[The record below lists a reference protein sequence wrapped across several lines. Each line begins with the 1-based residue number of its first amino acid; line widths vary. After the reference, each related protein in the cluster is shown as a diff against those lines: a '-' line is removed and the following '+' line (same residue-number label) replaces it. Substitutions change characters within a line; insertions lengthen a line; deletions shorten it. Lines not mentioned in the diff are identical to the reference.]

1 MMRTTKKHTA
11 PGKSDRSGISL
22 AQLFRMFPDDKTAE
36 KWLVEQR
43 WPDGVGCPKCGS
55 DNIQERKTRKPQ
67 PYRCRDCRR
76 DFSVKTD
83 SLMHSSP
90 LGCQTWVIAIY
101 LVTTSL
107 KGVSSMK
114 LHRDLGISQKSAW
127 HLLHRIR
134 ENFADQRAT
143 FFGPVEIDE
152 AYMGGKR
159 KNMHAKQRAALKG
172 RGAKGKAI
180 VAGIKDRPSN
190 RIAAKVVPN
199 TKQKTL
205 GRFVDESVVPGA
217 KIYSDDSTAY
227 DNLFNHESVKHS
239 IGEYVR
245 GMASTNGIE
254 SFWSMLKRAHAGTYH
269 KMSPNHLNRY
279 VQEFSGRHNMRE
291 LDTLEQMGTVVRQ
304 MDLKRLPYEEL
315 VG

>member
-1 MMRTTKKHTA
+1 
-11 PGKSDRSGISL
+11 
-22 AQLFRMFPDDKTAE
+22 MFPDDESAE

-43 WPDGVGCPKCGS
+43 WSDGVGCPKCGS

-114 LHRDLGISQKSAW
+114 LHRDLGITQKSAW

-134 ENFADQRAT
+134 ENFNDQQGQ

-159 KNMHAKQRAALKG
+159 KNMHAKKRKQLEG
-172 RGAKGKAI
+172 RGGAGKTI
-180 VAGIKDRPSN
+180 VAGIKDRDSN
-190 RIAAKVVPN
+190 RVTAKVVPN
-199 TKQKTL
+199 AKQKTL
-205 GRFVDESVVPGA
+205 GRFVEESVAPGA
-217 KIYSDDSTAY
+217 KVYSDDSTAY

-245 GMASTNGIE
+245 GMAHTNGIE
-254 SFWSMLKRAHAGTYH
+254 SFWSMLKRSHAWTYH
-269 KMSPNHLNRY
+269 KMSPKHLNRY
-279 VQEFSGRHNMRE
+279 VQEFAGRHNLRE
-291 LDTLEQMGTVVRQ
+291 LDTLDQMGTVVRQ
-304 MDLKRLPYEEL
+304 MDLKRLPYKEL

>member
-1 MMRTTKKHTA
+1 MRKEKTHRA
-11 PGKSDRSGISL
+11 PGKSYRNGL
-22 AQLFRMFPDDKTAE
+22 TVAQLFRMFPDDEAAE
-36 KWLVEQR
+36 RWLVEQR
-43 WPDGVGCPKCGS
+43 WPDGVACPKCGS

-101 LVTTSL
+101 MVTTNL

-114 LHRDLGISQKSAW
+114 LHRDLGITQKSSW

-134 ENFADQRAT
+134 ENFNDHQGP

-159 KNMHAKQRAALKG
+159 KNMHAKKRKQLGG
-172 RGAKGKAI
+172 RGGSGKTI
-180 VAGIKDRPSN
+180 VAGIKDRDSN
-190 RIAAKVVPN
+190 RVTAKVIPD

-205 GRFVDESVVPGA
+205 GRFVEESVAPGA
-217 KIYSDDSTAY
+217 KVYSDDSTAY

-245 GMASTNGIE
+245 GMAHTNGIE
-254 SFWSMLKRAHAGTYH
+254 SFWSMLKRAHTGTFH
-269 KMSPNHLNRY
+269 RMSEKHLQRY
-279 VQEFSGRHNMRE
+279 VNEFAGRHNIRSQ
-291 LDTLEQMGTVVRQ
+291 DTIDQMATIVRQ
-304 MDLKRLPYEEL
+304 MDLKRLRYCDL

>member
-1 MMRTTKKHTA
+1 MRKEKTHKA
-11 PGKSDRSGISL
+11 PGKSYRNGL
-22 AQLFRMFPDDKTAE
+22 TVAQLFRMFPDDEAAE
-36 KWLVEQR
+36 RWLVEQR
-43 WPDGVGCPKCGS
+43 WPDGVACPKCGS

-101 LVTTSL
+101 MVTTNL

-114 LHRDLGISQKSAW
+114 LHRDLGITQKSSW

-134 ENFADQRAT
+134 ENFNDQQGP

-159 KNMHAKQRAALKG
+159 KNMHAKKRKQLEG
-172 RGAKGKAI
+172 RGGSGKTI
-180 VAGIKDRPSN
+180 VAGIKDRDSN
-190 RIAAKVVPN
+190 RVTAKVVPN

-205 GRFVDESVVPGA
+205 GRFMEDSVAPGA
-217 KIYSDDSTAY
+217 KVYSDDSTAY
-227 DNLFNHESVKHS
+227 DNLLNHESVRHS
-239 IGEYVR
+239 VGEYVK
-245 GMASTNGIE
+245 GQAHTNGIE
-254 SFWSMLKRAHAGTYH
+254 SFWSMLKRGYAGTFH
-269 KMSPNHLNRY
+269 KMSPKHLQRY
-279 VQEFSGRHNMRE
+279 VNEFAGRHNIRE
-291 LDTLEQMGTVVRQ
+291 LDTLDQMGTVVRG
-304 MDLKRLPYEEL
+304 MDLKRLPYKEL
-315 VG
+315 VS

>member
-1 MMRTTKKHTA
+1 MKIVKTHKA
-11 PGKSDRSGISL
+11 PGKSYRNGLTI
-22 AQLFRMFPDDKTAE
+22 AQLFRMFPDDEAAE
-36 KWLVEQR
+36 RWLVEQR
-43 WPDGVGCPKCGS
+43 WPDGVACPKCGS

-101 LVTTSL
+101 MVTTNL

-114 LHRDLGISQKSAW
+114 LHRDLGITQKSSW

-134 ENFADQRAT
+134 ENFNDQKSQ

-159 KNMHAKQRAALKG
+159 KNMHAKKRKQLEG
-172 RGAKGKAI
+172 RGGAGKTI
-180 VAGIKDRPSN
+180 VAGIKDRDSN
-190 RIAAKVVPN
+190 RVTAKVVPD

-205 GRFVDESVVPGA
+205 GRFVEESVAPGA
-217 KIYSDDSTAY
+217 KVYSDDSTAY

-245 GMASTNGIE
+245 GMAHTNGIE

-269 KMSPNHLNRY
+269 KMSPKHLNRY
-279 VQEFSGRHNMRE
+279 VQEFAGRHNLRE

-304 MDLKRLPYEEL
+304 MDLKRLPYKDL

>member
-1 MMRTTKKHTA
+1 MKSEKTHKA
-11 PGKSDRSGISL
+11 PGKSHRNGL
-22 AQLFRMFPDDKTAE
+22 TVAQLFRMFPDDEDAE
-36 KWLVEQR
+36 RWLVEQR
-43 WPDGVGCPKCGS
+43 WPDGVACPKCGS

-101 LVTTSL
+101 MVTTNL

-114 LHRDLGISQKSAW
+114 LHRDLGITQKSSW

-134 ENFADQRAT
+134 ENFNDQQGP

-159 KNMHAKQRAALKG
+159 KNMHAKKRKQLEG
-172 RGAKGKAI
+172 RGGAGKTI
-180 VAGIKDRPSN
+180 VAGIKDRDSN
-190 RIAAKVVPN
+190 RVTAKVVPD

-205 GRFVDESVVPGA
+205 GRFVEESVAPGA
-217 KIYSDDSTAY
+217 KVYSDDSTAY

-245 GMASTNGIE
+245 GMAHTNGIE

-269 KMSPNHLNRY
+269 KMSPKHLNRY
-279 VQEFSGRHNMRE
+279 VQEFAGRHNLRE
-291 LDTLEQMGTVVRQ
+291 LDTLDQMGTVVRQ

-315 VG
+315 IS

>member
-1 MMRTTKKHTA
+1 MRKEKTHTA
-11 PGKSDRSGISL
+11 PGKSHRNGL
-22 AQLFRMFPDDKTAE
+22 TVAQLFRMFPDDEAAE
-36 KWLVEQR
+36 IWFVEQR
-43 WPDGVGCPKCGS
+43 WPDGVACPKCGS
-55 DNIQERKTRKPQ
+55 DNIQERETRKPQ

-101 LVTTSL
+101 MVTTNL

-114 LHRDLGISQKSAW
+114 LHRDLGITQKSAW

-134 ENFADQRAT
+134 ENFNDQQGQ

-159 KNMHAKQRAALKG
+159 KNMHAKKRKQLEG
-172 RGAKGKAI
+172 RGGAGKTI
-180 VAGIKDRPSN
+180 VAGIKDRPTN
-190 RIAAKVVPN
+190 RISAKVVPD

-205 GRFVDESVVPGA
+205 GRFVEESVAPGS
-217 KIYSDDSTAY
+217 KVYSDDSTAY

-245 GMASTNGIE
+245 GMAHTNGIE
-254 SFWSMLKRAHAGTYH
+254 SFWSMLKRSHAGTYH
-269 KMSPNHLNRY
+269 KMSPKHLNRY
-279 VQEFSGRHNMRE
+279 VQEFAGRHNIRE

-304 MDLKRLPYEEL
+304 MDLKRLRYEDL

>member
-1 MMRTTKKHTA
+1 MRKEKTHKA
-11 PGKSDRSGISL
+11 PGKSYRNGL
-22 AQLFRMFPDDKTAE
+22 TVAQLFRMFPDDEAAE
-36 KWLVEQR
+36 RWLVEQR
-43 WPDGVGCPKCGS
+43 WPDGVACPKCGS

-101 LVTTSL
+101 MVTTNL

-114 LHRDLGISQKSAW
+114 LHRDLGITQKSAW

-134 ENFADQRAT
+134 ENFNDQKIQ

-159 KNMHAKQRAALKG
+159 KNMHAKKRKQLEG
-172 RGAKGKAI
+172 RGGAGKTI
-180 VAGIKDRPSN
+180 VVGIKDRDSN
-190 RIAAKVVPN
+190 RVTAKVVPN
-199 TKQKTL
+199 TKQNTL
-205 GRFVDESVVPGA
+205 GRFVEESVAPGA
-217 KIYSDDSTAY
+217 KVYSDDSTAY

-245 GMASTNGIE
+245 GMAHTNGIE

-269 KMSPNHLNRY
+269 KMSPKHLNRY
-279 VQEFSGRHNMRE
+279 VQEFAGRHNLRE
-291 LDTLEQMGTVVRQ
+291 LDTLDQMGTVVRQ

-315 VG
+315 VS

>member
-1 MMRTTKKHTA
+1 MMRTAKKHKA

-22 AQLFRMFPDDKTAE
+22 TQLFRMFPDDESAE
-36 KWLVEQR
+36 IWLVEQR

-114 LHRDLGISQKSAW
+114 LHRDLGISQKSSW

-134 ENFADQRAT
+134 ENFADQQGQ

-159 KNMHAKQRAALKG
+159 KNMHAKKRKQLEG
-172 RGAKGKAI
+172 RGGAGKTI
-180 VAGIKDRPSN
+180 VAGIKDRDTN
-190 RIAAKVVPN
+190 RVTAKVVPD

-205 GRFVDESVVPGA
+205 GRFVEDSVAPGA
-217 KIYSDDSTAY
+217 KVYSDDSTAY

-245 GMASTNGIE
+245 GMAHTNGIE

-269 KMSPNHLNRY
+269 KMSPKHLNRY
-279 VQEFSGRHNMRE
+279 VQEFAGRHNLRE
-291 LDTLEQMGTVVRQ
+291 LDTLDQMGTVVRQ
-304 MDLKRLPYEEL
+304 MDLKRLPYEKL
-315 VG
+315 IS